1 VPVTSGRDDRAHG
14 QTVVIFAIF
23 LVVLLGSAALAVD
36 YGSWLKA
43 RRDYQ
48 NVADAASLAGS
59 VQLTRPV
66 TPAKQLA
73 ARQAAWKS
81 IEDQLGLSLPASVG
95 DLNTPFGAPVT
106 DSGWR
111 MWVSTPPIGGPTA
124 YAGNFPGSDR
134 VAFAWLE
141 RDNQAY
147 FSRVFGLGDR
157 TISAWATAGTFANR
171 FAVITLRKNGQPTN
185 GNPTDLDVNGGTVL
199 NVIDGDVGGNW
210 GMSVNGAG
218 SAVVMHSTTG
228 DTYGVYLNENVPTGG
243 NGWAPGQVRDQVG
256 NPVGVTFQAE
266 VADPNYPAPCLTY
279 GVGVGNGCLEDR
291 AIAGFPPN
299 ASTVRALDTCPYP
312 VTSVDR
318 LPAGHYN
325 DISVPNNKCLV
336 LDPTFSPVTGK
347 ENGIFYITGTLDI
360 NNSGLVLG
368 DGVTLVFDR
377 NARLNMNAGATISL
391 NSGNTTNNPL
401 AAACG
406 GVAGGGPLATC
417 KFAGWTARAG
427 SGGHYS
433 WSLGTAPTYALPP
446 VDPFERGIAS
456 YICKSAGPANCATG
470 GAPSTDIFQLNSASG
485 IDYQGLI
492 YAPFDN
498 VKLAGQPTHHDV
510 GQLVAWTAQFT
521 GGTAINQAFDG
532 PDFGTPVLL
541 EPRLGQ

>member
-1 VPVTSGRDDRAHG
+1 MPVTSGRDDRAHG

-228 DTYGVYLNENVPTGG
+228 DTYGTTVRYASSNSSAEWVQEAPSVGRGIVPLDSFGTLRFTGG
-243 NGWAPGQVRDQVG
+243 NAVRDGKSMSLAALGARALAMINRAGEVLAQPSMLGDDGSSFTVTRTQASSTTGNGG
-256 NPVGVTFQAE
+256 NP
-266 VADPNYPAPCLTY
+266 
-279 GVGVGNGCLEDR
+279 R
-291 AIAGFPPN
+291 
-299 ASTVRALDTCPYP
+299 R
-312 VTSVDR
+312 R
-318 LPAGHYN
+318 
-325 DISVPNNKCLV
+325 
-336 LDPTFSPVTGK
+336 
-347 ENGIFYITGTLDI
+347 
-360 NNSGLVLG
+360 
-368 DGVTLVFDR
+368 
-377 NARLNMNAGATISL
+377 
-391 NSGNTTNNPL
+391 
-401 AAACG
+401 
-406 GVAGGGPLATC
+406 GGG
-417 KFAGWTARAG
+417 
-427 SGGHYS
+427 
-433 WSLGTAPTYALPP
+433 
-446 VDPFERGIAS
+446 
-456 YICKSAGPANCATG
+456 
-470 GAPSTDIFQLNSASG
+470 
-485 IDYQGLI
+485 
-492 YAPFDN
+492 
-498 VKLAGQPTHHDV
+498 
-510 GQLVAWTAQFT
+510 
-521 GGTAINQAFDG
+521 
-532 PDFGTPVLL
+532 
-541 EPRLGQ
+541 